1 MRPSATRGLGMRG
14 RRAFTLVE
22 ILTALFILSIIGLAF
37 VRLMTSQSRF
47 AEGQMALR
55 NARSVSRNAMNI
67 LLTDLRMVQD
77 SGGLVAASRDSVT
90 VNVPVAFGLLC
101 GTAAG
106 STTISLLPVDSS
118 MTALGWYAGWAYR
131 DSVDGRFR
139 YNPAVT
145 PSPFANFPATP
156 AAANVAMCSGNLVLA
171 GGIQQPGISLVTY
184 GSGAHARSGKV
195 VVITDPPNA
204 VANMNGVPPNAG
216 WPVFL
221 YQQITYKF
229 AGSAAYPGRIG
240 LFRKVKAQNANN
252 PVVDE
257 IIAPF
262 DTSAKFRF
270 FILNQD
276 VAQDNAPATVEELKT
291 VRGLE
296 LNLAGSSPR
305 AQQGRA
311 AAQQA
316 LVTGVFFKNRRD
328 P

>member
-1 MRPSATRGLGMRG
+1 MTDLIPMRTRSTRS

-90 VNVPVAFGLLC
+90 VRVPVAFGLLC
-101 GTAAG
+101 GAAAG
-106 STTISLLPVDSS
+106 STTISLLPIDSS

-131 DSVDGRFR
+131 DSANAHYV
-139 YNPAVT
+139 YNPAGT
-145 PSPFANFPATP
+145 PVSFTSFPAQTV
-156 AAANVAMCSGNLVLA
+156 ADSTLCAANAILPGN
-171 GGIQQPGISLVTY
+171 IQQPGISPVTY
-184 GSGAHARSGKV
+184 GTRRGKV
-195 VVITDPPNA
+195 VVITDPTTPLVNI
-204 VANMNGVPPNAG
+204 NGVAPNAG

-221 YQQITYKF
+221 YQQVTYKF
-229 AGSAAYPGRIG
+229 AHSSAYPGRIG
-240 LFRKVKAQNANN
+240 LFRLVRAANVMA
-252 PVVDE
+252 PVTDE

-262 DTSAKFRF
+262 DSAGAKFRF
-270 FILNQD
+270 YVLNAD
-276 VAQDNAPATVEELKT
+276 VAQDAPPAHLWE
-291 VRGLE
+291 VRGVE

-311 AAQQA
+311 AAKQT